1 METEKNVS
9 LGVGTIYCI
18 PQTFKDLI
26 FSKSRSEKYNENVYF
41 SLWGNRA
48 TTRTHILNYTF
59 FNVLVAHSESRT
71 AYYTRRTIH
80 VSLRFILLYREM
92 DFGWFGFYKYQC
104 CKLPPCNICVK
115 FEVIFG
121 VPFLKGKK
129 FKRFWRISKTA
140 WLLLC
145 NDSQYIA
152 RLNIKETLWS
162 SVSLQN

>member
-1 METEKNVS
+1 METEKKCKFGSWENLLRS
-9 LGVGTIYCI
+9 SNF
-18 PQTFKDLI
+18 QTLNFFK
-26 FSKSRSEKYNENVYF
+26 VQMG
-41 SLWGNRA
+41 LWGNRA
-48 TTRTHILNYTF
+48 STRTHILNYTF
-59 FNVLVAHSESRT
+59 FHVLVAHSESST
-71 AYYTRRTIH
+71 AYFTRRTIH
-80 VSLRFILLYREM
+80 VSLRFILLYR
-92 DFGWFGFYKYQC
+92 DGFGWFGFYKYQC

-115 FEVIFG
+115 FEMIFG

-145 NDSQYIA
+145 NDSQDIA

>member
-1 METEKNVS
+1 MGQFTVFLKLS
-9 LGVGTIYCI
+9 KTKFFQSPGVKKTMK
-18 PQTFKDLI
+18 TFILVFEVIVQPHEHI
-26 FSKSRSEKYNENVYF
+26 FWIR
-41 SLWGNRA
+41 
-48 TTRTHILNYTF
+48 YTF
-59 FNVLVAHSESRT
+59 FNVLVPHSESRT

-129 FKRFWRISKTA
+129 IQEVLEDFQ
-140 WLLLC
+140 
-145 NDSQYIA
+145 DSMA
-152 RLNIKETLWS
+152 ATM
-162 SVSLQN
+162 

>member
-1 METEKNVS
+1 MGEFTVFLKLSNTKWDPEW
-9 LGVGTIYCI
+9 
-18 PQTFKDLI
+18 
-26 FSKSRSEKYNENVYF
+26 KYIENVYF

-59 FNVLVAHSESRT
+59 FHVLVAHSESST
-71 AYYTRRTIH
+71 AYFTRRTIH
-80 VSLRFILLYREM
+80 VSLRFILLYR
-92 DFGWFGFYKYQC
+92 DGFGWFGFYKYQC

>member
-48 TTRTHILNYTF
+48 ISRTHILNYTF

-80 VSLRFILLYREM
+80 VSLRFILLYR
-92 DFGWFGFYKYQC
+92 DGFGWFGFYKYQC

-129 FKRFWRISKTA
+129 IQEVLEDFQ
-140 WLLLC
+140 
-145 NDSQYIA
+145 DSMA
-152 RLNIKETLWS
+152 ATTM
-162 SVSLQN
+162 

>member
-1 METEKNVS
+1 MFLKLSNTKFFQIPN
-9 LGVGTIYCI
+9 GT
-18 PQTFKDLI
+18 
-26 FSKSRSEKYNENVYF
+26 RSENTLKTFILVFEVC
-41 SLWGNRA
+41 NRA

-59 FNVLVAHSESRT
+59 FHVLVAHSESRT

-129 FKRFWRISKTA
+129 IQEVLEDFQ
-140 WLLLC
+140 
-145 NDSQYIA
+145 DSMA
-152 RLNIKETLWS
+152 ATTM
-162 SVSLQN
+162 